1 MIEKRRSIRK
11 FSERA
16 VPREVVDRILHETLV
31 ADPALVAR
39 MADMRDY
46 GSAFMKGAPLAIVV
60 LGDTTKSD
68 LWRENAAISATIL
81 QLACVDEGLASCWVH
96 INGRPRR
103 KDEPG
108 GETAAGY
115 LRSFLPIPADCQPLC
130 AVAAGYSDFTP
141 APLPGSDDDAR
152 IIRLE

>member
-1 MIEKRRSIRK
+1 MEFKELIEKRRSIRK

-16 VPREVVDRILHETLV
+16 VPREVVDRILHETLS
-31 ADPALVAR
+31 APSARNTRTTHLV
-39 MADMRDY
+39 
-46 GSAFMKGAPLAIVV
+46 V
-60 LGDTTKSD
+60 
-68 LWRENAAISATIL
+68 
-81 QLACVDEGLASCWVH
+81 VDEGLASCWVH